1 MQYVS
6 VENQKALDR
15 TYRITVIIVLA
26 FCFTPLLFI
35 GLGYFIG
42 AKGSAIR
49 DVETYLLMIKAA
61 YGGALLAGLGVVAL
75 RRFWMRFL
83 RGGKSPAPALLNK
96 LRVLA
101 LLSAA
106 LGEVVAIIGFIAF
119 SLSGDYQFCW
129 RLGIVGLLLI
139 LYSFPRRWEWERTL
153 ATHAQA

>member
-6 VENQKALDR
+6 VENQKTLDQ
-15 TYRITVIIVLA
+15 TFRITVIIVLA
-26 FCFTPLLFI
+26 FCFTPLLLMA
-35 GLGYFIG
+35 LGYFIG
-42 AKGSAIR
+42 AKGGAIR
-49 DVETYLLMIKAA
+49 DIETYLLMTKAA
-61 YGGALLAGLGVVAL
+61 YGGALIAGLGVVAL

-83 RGGKSPAPALLNK
+83 RGGKSPASALLGK

>member
-6 VENQKALDR
+6 VENQKTLDQ
-15 TYRITVIIVLA
+15 TFRITVIIVLA
-26 FCFTPLLFI
+26 FCFTPFLLM

-42 AKGSAIR
+42 AKGGAIR
-49 DVETYLLMIKAA
+49 DVETYLLMTKVA
-61 YGGALLAGLGVVAL
+61 YGGALVAGLGVVAL
-75 RRFWMRFL
+75 RRFWLRFL
-83 RGGKSPAPALLNK
+83 RGGKSPAPAVLSK